1 MYLRCNRRF
10 KDGKE
15 HCYWNIVE
23 AKRCADGRVVQR
35 QVLYLG
41 EINDSQHEA
50 WCRVIEAFDE
60 DTQQRTQ
67 LALFP
72 AQREVPEHAK
82 AYGLQVR
89 LEAMQLHRP
98 RQWGACWLAC
108 QVYEQLELDR
118 FWEACLADSREGTR
132 WRHILQTLVVYR
144 LIDPGSEWRL
154 HRLWFEQSAMGDLLG
169 ADYSLVEK
177 NALYRCL
184 DKVLAHKSALFT
196 HLTQRWQDLFG
207 ARFDVLLYDLTS
219 TYFES
224 PPPQNEQDK
233 RRYGYSRDKR
243 PDCVQVV
250 IALIVTPEG
259 FPIAYEV
266 LAGNTADKTT
276 LKAFLHKIETQYGK
290 AQRIWVMDRGIPT
303 EEVLEQM
310 RAADPPVYY
319 LVGTPKGRL
328 TKLERTLVALPWA
341 AVRPGVQVK
350 LLPQQQELYVFA
362 ESRERTH
369 KERAMRRR
377 QLKGLVK
384 RLQQL
389 QQMKFNNPR
398 QLLIKLGEAKGRYRA
413 AWRLIELVWPQA
425 PLAST
430 LAETAAADAK
440 AQPHA
445 LDATLEALAAGATRE
460 PAAQPLFALRLNRK
474 KLRQT
479 RRREGRYL
487 LRTNLCA
494 RNPDEL
500 WQFYIQ
506 LTEVE
511 AAFKNLKDDL
521 QLRPIYHQLEQRIE
535 AHIFVAFMAYCLH
548 ISLRAQLKPLAAGL
562 SSRAVLD
569 KLAGI
574 QMLDVHFPTTDGRT
588 LILSRYTEP
597 NPDQRLLLERLNLI
611 LPPQPPPRITAA
623 GQLARASDPAHL

>member
-41 EINDSQHEA
+41 EINDSQREA

-60 DTQQRTQ
+60 DAQRHTQ

-72 AQREVPEHAK
+72 AHREVPEHAK
-82 AYGLQVR
+82 GYGVKVR

-108 QVYEQLELDR
+108 QLYEQLGLDQ
-118 FWEACLADSREGTR
+118 FWQARLPDSREGTC
-132 WRHILQTLVVYR
+132 WRHILETLVCYR

-154 HRLWFEQSAMGDLLG
+154 HRLWFEASAMGDLLG
-169 ADYSLVEK
+169 HDYALVEK

-184 DKVLAHKSALFT
+184 DKVLAHKSALFK
-196 HLTQRWQDLFG
+196 HLSERWQELFS

-224 PPPQNEQDK
+224 APPNDENDK

-243 PDCVQVV
+243 GDCVQVV

-259 FPIAYEV
+259 FPLAYEV
-266 LAGNTADKTT
+266 LPGNTADNTT
-276 LKAFLHKIETQYGK
+276 LREFLQKIETHYGK

-303 EEVLEQM
+303 EAVLAQM
-310 RAADPPVYY
+310 RAAEPPVYY

-328 TKLERTLVALPWA
+328 SKLERELLPLPWA
-341 AVRPGVQVK
+341 SVRPGVEVK
-350 LLPQQQELYVFA
+350 LLAQDEELYVFA
-362 ESRERTH
+362 QSRDRIH

-377 QLKGLVK
+377 QLARLVQ
-384 RLQQL
+384 RLKQL
-389 QQMKFNNPR
+389 QPMKLKR
-398 QLLIKLGEAKGRYRA
+398 TQLLMKLGEAKARYRA
-413 AWRLIELVWPQA
+413 AWRLIEITIP
-425 PLAST
+425 
-430 LAETAAADAK
+430 E
-440 AQPHA
+440 
-445 LDATLEALAAGATRE
+445 R
-460 PAAQPLFALRLNRK
+460 PAAQAITERGASGLNTEAQSPTPNFSWRLDRN
-474 KLRQT
+474 KLRQV

-487 LRTNLCA
+487 LRTNLCGREPA
-494 RNPDEL
+494 QL

-506 LTEVE
+506 LTEIE
-511 AAFKNLKDDL
+511 AAFKNLKDEL
-521 QLRPIYHQLEQRIE
+521 QLRPIYHQLQSRIE

-548 ISLRAQLKPLAAGL
+548 VTLRARLKPLAGGL
-562 SSRAVLD
+562 TPRAVLD
-569 KLAGI
+569 KFAAI
-574 QMLDVHFPTTDGRT
+574 QMLDVHFPTTDART

-597 NPDQRLLLERLNLI
+597 NVDQQILLQQLNLT
-611 LPPQPPPRITAA
+611 LPPQPPPRITTSA
-623 GQLARASDPAHL
+623 QLHTTRQM